1 MRTGLFKKNTKCFGI
16 DFGTDT
22 IKIYKKGTGL
32 VYVQKTAIA
41 VKNKK
46 TVIAIGDEAYDMYG
60 KVPEQIEVIFPLI
73 NGVIA
78 SFDRMVSFM
87 NCVFLD
93 LTREIGKF
101 YGAEFHLVVPA
112 DLSELE
118 KKAFYDVIDKSFIRA
133 SRVLLYD
140 KPAVDAIGCGIDFNR
155 TEGTLICDIGAETT
169 EVSAIAGGTILHSR
183 LFKNGGKDIDDA
195 ISAGVKKNYNLII
208 GKKTAENCKK
218 NVLTLLE
225 DDDRTEKVY
234 GIDLVDNMPK
244 ELLLTDSLARP
255 YADEFLNSLID
266 NIKSVIERIPPE
278 FASDFYKCGITITG
292 GTSSI
297 KGLEKYLK
305 DNLKFEIKTAEDP
318 SDTAINGLALIME
331 GKYKLEQEV

>member
-1 MRTGLFKKNTKCFGI
+1 MKANPFKKKNKCFGI

-32 VYVQKTAIA
+32 VYFQKTAIA

-46 TVIAIGDEAYDMYG
+46 SVIAIGDEAFNMYG
-60 KVPEQIEVIFPLI
+60 KVPEQIEVIFPLK

-101 YGAEFHLVVPA
+101 TGAEFHIVVPA

-140 KPAVDAIGCGIDFNR
+140 KPAADAIGCGIDFNR
-155 TEGTLICDIGAETT
+155 TEGTLICDIGAETM
-169 EVSAIAGGTILHSR
+169 EISAIAGGTILHSR
-183 LFKNGGKDIDDA
+183 LFKNGGRDIDMA
-195 ISAGVKKNYNLII
+195 IAAGVKKNYNLVI
-208 GKKTAENCKK
+208 GRNTAEKCKK
-218 NVLTLLE
+218 NVLTLAKGE
-225 DDDRTEKVY
+225 ERTEKIY
-234 GIDLVDNMPK
+234 GIDLVDNMPR
-244 ELLLTDSLARP
+244 ELLLTESLALP
-255 YADEFLNSLID
+255 YAEEFLQVLTE
-266 NIKSVIERIPPE
+266 NIRSVIERIPPE
-278 FASDFYKCGITITG
+278 FAADFVKCGITITG
-292 GTSSI
+292 GTSAI
-297 KGLEKYLK
+297 KGLDDYLK
-305 DNLKFEIKTAEDP
+305 EKLKFEIKTTEEPAE
-318 SDTAINGLALIME
+318 TAINGLALIME